1 MCGADTPYLS
11 PDKLRNTHLE
21 HKEASVVSFKTT
33 PKMGGEEISAR
44 YLADLEKKIDESYE
58 SFVKR
63 NESKHILN
71 AYRTPAV
78 LAVVMVLLYLLSS
91 ILDVFGIESL
101 SQTAIFGLYVPL
113 LLLLVWI
120 YIRYSGEWREVGQMI
135 DNITTTIWEQV
146 STKFSYLST
155 VISKRRNI
163 YVEAIRFSI

>member
-11 PDKLRNTHLE
+11 PERLKNTHLE
-21 HKEASVVSFKTT
+21 HKQTSIVTFDTT

-44 YLADLEKKIDESYE
+44 YLAQLESKIEEAYE

-78 LAVVMVLLYLLSS
+78 LCTVMVLSYLLSS
-91 ILDVFGIESL
+91 ILYAFGIESL

-113 LLLLVWI
+113 ILLLVWM

-135 DNITTTIWEQV
+135 DNITTAIWEQV
-146 STKFSYLST
+146 RYNSSSCV
-155 VISKRRNI
+155 VINRGLLQCPPHKVSP
-163 YVEAIRFSI
+163 